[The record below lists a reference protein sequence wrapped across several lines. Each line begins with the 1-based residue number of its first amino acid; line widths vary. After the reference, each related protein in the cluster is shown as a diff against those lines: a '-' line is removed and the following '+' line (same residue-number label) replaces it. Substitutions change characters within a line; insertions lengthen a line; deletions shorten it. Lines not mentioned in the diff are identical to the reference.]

1 MTGDQ
6 PATRH
11 PGRIEGPSLA
21 LRLIRPEDADYL
33 FALRSNPALNR
44 HLSPVQGGAAD
55 QRRWI
60 EAYQAREAAGQEF
73 YHIIERLSDGAP
85 CGTIRLYDIAG
96 DRFTWGS
103 WILDAAKPPKAALES
118 ACLIYDLGFQK
129 LQLDLAVFEV
139 LHENQ
144 HTIGF
149 HRRFG
154 ASETHQSLSHVHF
167 RYDRARYLADRP
179 AFLDILTKEAPA

>member
-60 EAYQAREAAGQEF
+60 EAYQAREAAGREF

-118 ACLIYDLGFQK
+118 AVLSFGLAFNALG
-129 LQLDLAVFEV
+129 LARAQVDVRIANTRAETFY
-139 LHENQ
+139 
-144 HTIGF
+144 
-149 HRRFG
+149 RRFG
-154 ASETHQSLSHVHF
+154 MTETHRDAANIFF
-167 RYDRARYLADRP
+167 RYDRARYLADR
-179 AFLDILTKEAPA
+179 ANHLSELGN